1 MPLLFF
7 YMRQEDE
14 SENHVSLMNM
24 ETEILPQHTDVEAGG
39 GGKSGYG
46 KFKNMPES
54 TSKISN
60 HQFTSHI
67 LYLIF

>member
-39 GGKSGYG
+39 KVWLC
-46 KFKNMPES
+46 EV
-54 TSKISN
+54 
-60 HQFTSHI
+60 
-67 LYLIF
+67 